1 MGNPILEV
9 SHLNS
14 FYTSEGFLRGR
25 KARRSQVLHDVS
37 FTVEEGDIVGLVGE
51 SGSGKSTLAR
61 CVLGMIKDWNGEIRH
76 HTKYPQMVFQDPFS
90 SLAQPRIWTSQT
102 SRRGTLPPQLLTG
115 KGPQEAP
122 ERTVLR

>member
-61 CVLGMIKDWNGEIRH
+61 CVLGDPPPYKVSADGLSGPFFQPKPGSYGRLDSGGGAESEEMLSRGSGPHRLPGGELFRH
-76 HTKYPQMVFQDPFS
+76 SF
-90 SLAQPRIWTSQT
+90 
-102 SRRGTLPPQLLTG
+102 
-115 KGPQEAP
+115 
-122 ERTVLR
+122 